1 MNATVVVAACNFDDV
16 LLGVFEADKAGRS
29 KAMALA
35 KAVAKDPDKRR
46 VDHMP
51 NDTDFVRSIVFA
63 VTDSTHFVEIASF
76 ELGGKRR
83 IKAKA

>member
-1 MNATVVVAACNFDDV
+1 MNATVTIASCNFDDV
-16 LLGVFEADKAGRS
+16 ILGVFEGNDKGRS
-29 KAMALA
+29 KAMRLA
-35 KAVAKDPDKRR
+35 KAVAKDPNKRR